1 MSLVEKQQLKNDKA
15 ALAFEAFVLI
25 FMFIA
30 ILCLSAWFREG
41 EYIIG
46 IGIGVLFTTYTFF
59 IYFRW
64 ERLK

>member
-1 MSLVEKQQLKNDKA
+1 MNNQQLKNDKA
-15 ALAFEAFVLI
+15 ALQFEAVMLI
-25 FMFIA
+25 SI
-30 ILCLSAWFREG
+30 ILTILVISAWFRQD

-46 IGIGVLFTTYTFF
+46 MGIGVSYTLYAFF